1 MFEKVVTKDNDNWR
15 LDKCAAF
22 LFSDFSRTQIK
33 KWILEGRVLV
43 NGELYNPKDK
53 VICDDI
59 IFVNPSIEEKISWEP
74 QNIPLTIIEENKNF
88 IALNKNAGLTV
99 HPGNGCKDGTLANG
113 LLYRYPE
120 LVSLPRAG
128 IVHRLDKDTSGIM
141 IIAKSEKFRNHF
153 IAEMQERK
161 IKKNYIGVV
170 SGIPSLGSFEIN
182 LPIGRDKKSRI
193 KMAVRDDGRDAI
205 SIVSLKDKFKN
216 YSMLDISIETGRTHQ
231 IRVHLAYNKLP
242 LIGDR
247 TYNPRANIQK
257 DSSAEVIKLIRE
269 FPRQALHAHTIRFRN
284 IDNDDELTFSA
295 PLANDISEL
304 VKNLKTFA

>member
-120 LVSLPRAG
+120 LVSLP
-128 IVHRLDKDTSGIM
+128 
-141 IIAKSEKFRNHF
+141 
-153 IAEMQERK
+153 
-161 IKKNYIGVV
+161 
-170 SGIPSLGSFEIN
+170 
-182 LPIGRDKKSRI
+182 
-193 KMAVRDDGRDAI
+193 
-205 SIVSLKDKFKN
+205 
-216 YSMLDISIETGRTHQ
+216 
-231 IRVHLAYNKLP
+231 
-242 LIGDR
+242 
-247 TYNPRANIQK
+247 
-257 DSSAEVIKLIRE
+257 
-269 FPRQALHAHTIRFRN
+269 
-284 IDNDDELTFSA
+284 
-295 PLANDISEL
+295 
-304 VKNLKTFA
+304 

>member
-1 MFEKVVTKDNDNWR
+1 
-15 LDKCAAF
+15 
-22 LFSDFSRTQIK
+22 
-33 KWILEGRVLV
+33 
-43 NGELYNPKDK
+43 
-53 VICDDI
+53 
-59 IFVNPSIEEKISWEP
+59 
-74 QNIPLTIIEENKNF
+74 
-88 IALNKNAGLTV
+88 
-99 HPGNGCKDGTLANG
+99 
-113 LLYRYPE
+113 
-120 LVSLPRAG
+120 
-128 IVHRLDKDTSGIM
+128 M

-247 TYNPRANIQK
+247 TYNPRAIIQK
-257 DSSAEVIKLIRE
+257 DSSAEAIKLIRE
-269 FPRQALHAHTIRFRN
+269 FPRQALHAHTIRFRS